1 MGFMRIGLIQYGR
14 ISSRLNHDG
23 LAVGLREQAV
33 LLFILG
39 IRAMI
44 CTSIMVVVRSVRLR
58 SS

>member
-23 LAVGLREQAV
+23 VAAGLCGQVV

-44 CTSIMVVVRSVRLR
+44 CTSIMSILPSVRL
-58 SS
+58 